1 MKKTEKNKENHS
13 GIFENGF
20 PGKYIFVD
28 RFQVWKLSF
37 LFLVTISSS
46 AFFLFAQAKEQ
57 PDEYSG
63 HEHDGKNVYCI

>member
-46 AFFLFAQAKEQ
+46 AFFLFVSFNFLSFSLLSAW
-57 PDEYSG
+57 
-63 HEHDGKNVYCI
+63 H